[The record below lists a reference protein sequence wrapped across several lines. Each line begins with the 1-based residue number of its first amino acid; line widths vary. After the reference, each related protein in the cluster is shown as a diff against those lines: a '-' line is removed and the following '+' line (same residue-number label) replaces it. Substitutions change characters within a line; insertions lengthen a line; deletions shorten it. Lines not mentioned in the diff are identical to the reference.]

1 MNTFEKEKLNQKKFC
16 RYLTLEEQ
24 YKFLK
29 NLAKRSNSVQLKV
42 AMTII
47 VLMMMMMTMMM
58 IMVMMMVTKMMMA
71 KMRMMMMMMMP
82 GACHTI

>member
-47 VLMMMMMTMMM
+47 VLMMMMTMMM
-58 IMVMMMVTKMMMA
+58 IMVMMIT
-71 KMRMMMMMMMP
+71 
-82 GACHTI
+82 